1 MKCCLCNHSLSHS
14 HVVSFNHLIHSHAT
28 HSHSSYPLIHS
39 FIPSY
44 SHPPSPDSHILSHL
58 SLYFLLYKT
67 SLNLFFILFS
77 SLLHS
82 LLLSFTRSSFLFLIS
97 QSSILLSFILNFILF
112 CFRHVRFTMS
122 LFSPDSFY
130 HLSLL
135 L

>member
-1 MKCCLCNHSLSHS
+1 MKCCLCYHSLYHS

-39 FIPSY
+39 ILLSPTFSRFSY
-44 SHPPSPDSHILSHL
+44 SLPSL
-58 SLYFLLYKT
+58 SLLPSLQDF
-67 SLNLFFILFS
+67 LNLFFILSS

-82 LLLSFTRSSFLFLIS
+82 LLLSFTPSSFLFLIS